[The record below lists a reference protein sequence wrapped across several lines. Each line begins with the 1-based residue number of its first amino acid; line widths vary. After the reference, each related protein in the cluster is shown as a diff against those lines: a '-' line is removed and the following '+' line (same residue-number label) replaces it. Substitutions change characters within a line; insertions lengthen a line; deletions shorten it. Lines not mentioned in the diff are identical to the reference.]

1 LTTRYWQLDK
11 IPFESPIISGNRV
24 RDNFM
29 YEINNNHIYLPCS
42 MQKDGRMKSTICIV
56 QKEGESQHIRSSKN
70 IRTQEIS
77 L

>member
-1 LTTRYWQLDK
+1 
-11 IPFESPIISGNRV
+11 
-24 RDNFM
+24 M

-70 IRTQEIS
+70 IRTQEMS
-77 L
+77 LLHFYVLIILVTKKLIKYDTLPFSTLL